1 MVFGVAAVAVLVVS
15 SGQGRRGMLGGVG
28 AASIDSVGASDGQV
42 LTADGSGGSAF
53 ENAVG
58 GVDTSGTPVDDDFA
72 KFTDADTIEGRS
84 YAEVKADLSLE
95 IGTDVLAEQAIGIAD
110 DNLVEIDDAD
120 AADDDYAKLTANG
133 IEGRS
138 YAEVK
143 SDLSLGADYGEI
155 SVEGN
160 GSGLT
165 LTDQNTWYQ
174 VTDFDTNGVSNGATP
189 DHTNDHI
196 TIGTTGTYVV
206 SLTGNL
212 EMNAAG
218 VFEYQISKN
227 NNGTAL
233 RVHEYEPS
241 ATAKQGPFAITTLLT
256 LSQNDTIEVWVRCT
270 SVANRTLI
278 FKHACLTLHSLP

>member
-110 DNLVEIDDAD
+110 
-120 AADDDYAKLTANG
+120 
-133 IEGRS
+133 
-138 YAEVK
+138 
-143 SDLSLGADYGEI
+143 DLSLGADYGEI